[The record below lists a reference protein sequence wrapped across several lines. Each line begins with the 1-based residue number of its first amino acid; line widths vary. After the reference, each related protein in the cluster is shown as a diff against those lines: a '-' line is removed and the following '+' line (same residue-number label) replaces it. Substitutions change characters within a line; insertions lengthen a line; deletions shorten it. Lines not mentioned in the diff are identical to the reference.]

1 MMYCCNKFLM
11 DTFLAIKKAYMCHKS
26 VLFHTQFGGMLML
39 SCDRIIRL
47 GYNITHSF
55 IFVFV
60 SEFDLTH
67 FFIFVFTSSF
77 PNLMS
82 VQMSQLS
89 RLREMMIQLKK

>member
-1 MMYCCNKFLM
+1 
-11 DTFLAIKKAYMCHKS
+11 
-26 VLFHTQFGGMLML
+26 ML

-60 SEFDLTH
+60 SEFKLTH
-67 FFIFVFTSSF
+67 FFTFVFTSSF

-89 RLREMMIQLKK
+89 RLREMVIQLKSKRRKDFNFQVD

>member
-1 MMYCCNKFLM
+1 M
-11 DTFLAIKKAYMCHKS
+11 I
-26 VLFHTQFGGMLML
+26 ML
-39 SCDRIIRL
+39 SYDRIIRL

-89 RLREMMIQLKK
+89 RLREMMLQLKK